1 MRVCIDSWEVA
12 PLNASMEHTLAL
24 IGPLGTTETIVIGII
39 LLLLFGRR
47 LPEVGRSLGQGIV
60 QFKKG
65 LKDVTDDIKHETSDA
80 GSGGA
85 KFDSAKPANNPD
97 ILSSAHTTSTP
108 VAEKMPVEESNG
120 DA

>member
-1 MRVCIDSWEVA
+1 MYTQQ
-12 PLNASMEHTLAL
+12 TLAFL
-24 IGPLGTTETIVIGII
+24 PNVGWLEMTVIGVV

-60 QFKKG
+60 EFKKG
-65 LKDVTDDIKHETSDA
+65 LKDVTDDIKHESSDA

-85 KFDSAKPANNPD
+85 KFDSAKPPKNPD

>member
-1 MRVCIDSWEVA
+1 M
-12 PLNASMEHTLAL
+12 NHSMEHTLAL

-60 QFKKG
+60 EFKKG

-80 GSGGA
+80 GSAKGGA
-85 KFDSAKPANNPD
+85 PKFDSAKPPKNPD
-97 ILSSAHTTSTP
+97 MLSSAHTSSTK
-108 VAEKMPVEESNG
+108 VAETMPIENTNN